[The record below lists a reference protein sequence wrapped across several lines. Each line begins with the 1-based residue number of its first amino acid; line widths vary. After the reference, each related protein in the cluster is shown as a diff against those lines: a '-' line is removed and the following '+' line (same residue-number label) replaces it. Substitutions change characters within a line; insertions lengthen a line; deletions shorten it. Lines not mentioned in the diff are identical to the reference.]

1 MNEIRRKIMES
12 FLLSFNFKFN
22 VLEVVNFDKM
32 DWLDPFDFIKGSIIE
47 SGVLESTNNR
57 SPEEAMQYL
66 LANDPTLEKSLAEV
80 VSYYEEEI
88 DTLTSTELARILE
101 SKLTRDWLET
111 LKQPI
116 EEFVEK
122 LDYIELDM
130 ECEWGVQLEYINT
143 GDIRHYESIK
153 LSATTISERMKRS
166 AEAII
171 GLIVSN
177 KKTYE

>member
-22 VLEVVNFDKM
+22 VLEVVDFDNM
-32 DWLDPFDFIKGSIIE
+32 DWSDPFDFIRDSIIE
-47 SGVLESTNNR
+47 DGVLESTNNR

-66 LANDPTLEKSLAEV
+66 LVNDPTLEKSLTEA

-122 LDYIELDM
+122 LDFIELGM
-130 ECEWGVQLEYINT
+130 ECEWGVQLDYINA
-143 GDIRHYESIK
+143 GDIRHYEDIK

>member
-22 VLEVVNFDKM
+22 VLEVVDFDNM
-32 DWLDPFDFIKGSIIE
+32 DWSDPFDFIRDSIIE
-47 SGVLESTNNR
+47 DGVLESTNHR
-57 SPEEAMQYL
+57 TPKEAMQYL
-66 LANDPTLEKSLAEV
+66 LANDPTLVKSLTEA
-80 VSYYEEEI
+80 VSYYEAEI

-122 LDYIELDM
+122 LDSIELDM
-130 ECEWGVQLEYINT
+130 ECEWGVQLNYINA
-143 GDIRHYESIK
+143 GEIKYYEDKK

-166 AEAII
+166 AEEII